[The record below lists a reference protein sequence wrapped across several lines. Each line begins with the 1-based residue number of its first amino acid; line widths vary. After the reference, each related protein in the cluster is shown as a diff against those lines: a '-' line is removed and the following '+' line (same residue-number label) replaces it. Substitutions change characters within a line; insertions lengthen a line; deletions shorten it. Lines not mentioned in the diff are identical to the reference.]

1 MNDNT
6 ASELG
11 LAFAQGI
18 MALRHVVFITFQGST
33 LSDLVVYR
41 ISEIEKRGDIR
52 RIFYIIVVAVASTIY
67 VC

>member
-18 MALRHVVFITFQGST
+18 MALRHVVFIILALHVSMLTSANY
-33 LSDLVVYR
+33 LSR
-41 ISEIEKRGDIR
+41 
-52 RIFYIIVVAVASTIY
+52 
-67 VC
+67 